1 MNQNSTPIW
10 HSYWIHPSPGKS
22 FPLHICLNMPRTN
35 SDDDALS
42 WENISPQ
49 ENLKLYGLIAVKSYT
64 LLAG

>member
-10 HSYWIHPSPGKS
+10 HSYWIHPSPGK

-35 SDDDALS
+35 SDDDALF

-49 ENLKLYGLIAVKSYT
+49 ENLKLYGLISVKSYT